1 MQQIVFPKI
10 ILLFSLSKFSLVK
23 IKKDWSPDHWI
34 VRGLKKNISCTSNM
48 YARCVIFYFIRQYYM
63 KHGAQGAQ
71 GSHFSQGSQSAHL
84 GSSGFSIQGTHGTQ
98 GLHSEHFSSHILQ
111 KHLIQSS
118 HFRHFSHSWHLWH
131 FGESQFSPE
140 GSSIHGM
147 HGIHGAQRKQG
158 LQSSQPSQFPS
169 PITSVYVEHRKKFV
183 YMGRLSKWIFL
194 FGLFFLILIYLEMLG

>member
-1 MQQIVFPKI
+1 
-10 ILLFSLSKFSLVK
+10 
-23 IKKDWSPDHWI
+23 
-34 VRGLKKNISCTSNM
+34 
-48 YARCVIFYFIRQYYM
+48 M

-98 GLHSEHFSSHILQ
+98 GLHSEHFASHSLQ

-158 LQSSQPSQFPS
+158 LQSSHPSHLPT
-169 PITSVYVEHRKKFV
+169 PITSVYVEHMKKFV
-183 YMGRLSKWIFL
+183 CMEKYSRNEDYYFYFCLCFWFTLKCLVKSDFGGRNPPFAITELHVNEKTNPIINNILESMSKSSWKFSVRKL
-194 FGLFFLILIYLEMLG
+194 RCNLCCDFVKSLIE

>member
-1 MQQIVFPKI
+1 MWLCSKLTFPKMS
-10 ILLFSLSKFSLVK
+10 LVFSLGKFSLVK
-23 IKKDWSPDHWI
+23 MNKKSSPDHWMI
-34 VRGLKKNISCTSNM
+34 RGSKKEYFTHVQHVGSLRTLN
-48 YARCVIFYFIRQYYM
+48 FIRQCYM

-84 GSSGFSIQGTHGTQ
+84 GSSGFSMQGTHGTQ
-98 GLHSEHFSSHILQ
+98 GLHSEHFASHSLQ

-158 LQSSQPSQFPS
+158 LQSSHPSQLPS

-183 YMGRLSKWIFL
+183 CIEKHSNNAAM
-194 FGLFFLILIYLEMLG
+194 